1 MKRGTSIARARRS
14 IAGALLAFFSATQ
27 PVQASVD
34 ADEGAAVARLLSER
48 GQTSTAAS
56 LPTASRQEEAEIARL
71 LREPLTAAAA
81 VRLALLQHRGV
92 RAALIALG
100 IPRGQL
106 LTAGLPPN
114 PEVEIS
120 LRAPQSAQPLQAEIG
135 VDYEISALIL
145 LPLRRSA
152 ARSELQAERLRAA
165 STILSI
171 AYVARQAFYD
181 AAAALEQQA
190 LRQRALQVAEAA
202 YAVRAELA
210 RVGNIPT
217 LDLQQER
224 AALESARL
232 DVTEAE
238 LSAQLARQGLNAALG
253 LVGAQTGW
261 SLAPA
266 ALALPTDGADGADG
280 ADAENEQRVIE
291 ASLELAA
298 LRSQASGAEGRARML
313 RVAGALPHLGA
324 GFHGEHD
331 GSAWELG
338 GHVSLSLP
346 LLNQGQ
352 GAVAAARAESRSL
365 RERLL
370 ASEAVLRARLRSVQ
384 AQLRLSRSRAQI
396 LRDGV
401 LPARQQ
407 ALRELQLQYNGM
419 QVSVF
424 QLLDARRALFDAQAA
439 QVDATRQAQQA
450 RALLDLLLAGGSAD
464 VGSGSPR
471 ALGRS
476 SASSTEAH

>member
-71 LREPLTAAAA
+71 LREPLTASAA

-171 AYVARQAFYD
+171 AYAARQAFYD
-181 AAAALEQQA
+181 VAAALEQQA

-232 DVTEAE
+232 DVNEAE
-238 LSAQLARQGLNAALG
+238 LSAQQARQGLNAALG

-266 ALALPTDGADGADG
+266 ALALPPDGADG

-298 LRSQASGAEGRARML
+298 LRSQASGAEGRARLL

-365 RERLL
+365 RERLV
-370 ASEAVLRARLRSVQ
+370 ASEALLRARLRSAQ

-464 VGSGSPR
+464 VGGGSPR